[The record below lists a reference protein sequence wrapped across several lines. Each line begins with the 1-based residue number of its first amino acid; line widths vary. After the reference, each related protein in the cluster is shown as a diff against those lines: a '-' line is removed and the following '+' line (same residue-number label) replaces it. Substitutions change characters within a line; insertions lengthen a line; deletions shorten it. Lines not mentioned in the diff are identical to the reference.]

1 MALDLVNP
9 FEQYQDNQ
17 LFSETHFCTYS
28 LFFQHLSLFY
38 LYYRFSS
45 CIRTLVGLNSCTIG
59 VGFQTPSIEFLPF
72 PIDRQQ
78 KAEM

>member
-28 LFFQHLSLFY
+28 LFFNICPCFIYTVDFILASVLW
-38 LYYRFSS
+38 LD
-45 CIRTLVGLNSCTIG
+45 L
-59 VGFQTPSIEFLPF
+59 TPVRLGSASKLPL
-72 PIDRQQ
+72 
-78 KAEM
+78 

>member
-28 LFFQHLSLFY
+28 LFSTFVLVLFI
-38 LYYRFSS
+38 L
-45 CIRTLVGLNSCTIG
+45 
-59 VGFQTPSIEFLPF
+59 
-72 PIDRQQ
+72 
-78 KAEM
+78 